1 MSVTLTAGL
10 LLVGFFLLLI
20 IAYINNLVEGNKL
33 KLARQRAALT
43 DRVRRCAVLELSLPE
58 QMLTPKLRMLLATL
72 ELYWSEGLLEG
83 NKKGTKLRE
92 RVQYLRQLIASAT
105 EADESAADVTEPEQE
120 HSEASSNTPAQVRVS
135 IGQIHTESQFN
146 EIRYLLED
154 LYSLIT
160 TAGKESVIS
169 FAEVKYWQQEIKFLS
184 SLLYLE
190 YIANLGQLALNRK
203 QFAKARQFFEQAI
216 RYLSKKTTFPQRE
229 QRLEQLEQWL
239 GQATAALLKQ
249 QLGAETTQTESL
261 EQVQASAET
270 PVIAKPKKQDEDD
283 LWKKKN
289 FYD

>member
-1 MSVTLTAGL
+1 M
-10 LLVGFFLLLI
+10 LVGFFLLLI